1 MNRVILWSIGALL
14 LSSIAYAALTP
25 NAMPN
30 DKPALSAEVVHWWTS
45 GGESAAI
52 RIVADAFNRR
62 GGHWID
68 TAIAGGSAARTTVI
82 NRILGGSPP
91 TAMQFTTGK
100 ELDDLIEARLVNHID
115 RIAKKNQWDEV
126 LPELLVNSVT
136 REGKFY
142 AVPVNIHG
150 SNWLFYNKKI
160 FNKLGLSEPRSWDDF
175 FHAAKVL
182 KDNDYIP
189 LAFGGQAWQERM
201 TFLNILLSYGG
212 RELYMD
218 VLAKQR
224 PSAISSPELQNV
236 FRAFARLRNI
246 IDAGSPGRNWNDATN
261 MVITGRAGMQFMG
274 DWAKGEFLA
283 AGQKAEQDYGCV
295 LNLGNQELFMVS
307 GDAFGFSRS
316 DDEHVI
322 AAQEL
327 LAETLMDKDT
337 QLAFNQAKG
346 SLPSRTDVDP
356 EQLDA
361 CSQKGLRVLRNA
373 DKQVPDVV
381 MLMTPD
387 QKGLL
392 TDIVTEFWNRPSMSA
407 QEATEKLVLALAA
420 VI

>member
-1 MNRVILWSIGALL
+1 MNPLISGLIIAIACGTLAL
-14 LSSIAYAALTP
+14 AAGPAKNTEQKPLT
-25 NAMPN
+25 
-30 DKPALSAEVVHWWTS
+30 AEVVHWWTS

-52 RIVADAFNRR
+52 RIVADDFNRR
-62 GGHWID
+62 GGHWVD

-91 TAMQFTTGK
+91 TAMQFITGK
-100 ELDDLIEARLVNHID
+100 ELDDLIHARMVNHID
-115 RIAKKNQWDEV
+115 GVAKRNHWDKV
-126 LPELLVNSVT
+126 LPPLLVSSVT

-142 AVPVNIHG
+142 AIPVNIHG
-150 SNWLFYNKKI
+150 ANWLFYNKKL

-175 FHAAKVL
+175 FHAARVL
-182 KDNDYIP
+182 RKNGYIP
-189 LAFGGQAWQERM
+189 LAFGGQAWQERT
-201 TFLNILLSYGG
+201 TFLNVLLSYGG
-212 RELYMD
+212 KELYLD
-218 VLAKQR
+218 ALSNQR
-224 PSAISSPELQNV
+224 PGAITSPEMENV
-236 FRAFARLRNI
+236 FRAFARLRDFV
-246 IDAGSPGRNWNDATN
+246 DAGSPGRNWNDATN

-283 AGQKAEQDYGCV
+283 AGMVAERDYGCV
-295 LNLGNQELFMVS
+295 LNLGNQPLLMVG

-316 DDEHVI
+316 DDPNVI

-327 LAETLMDKDT
+327 LAETLMNRNT

-356 EQLDA
+356 QQLDA
-361 CSQKGLRVLRNA
+361 CSQKGLKALRDPA
-373 DKQVPDVV
+373 KQVPDVV

-392 TDIVTEFWNRPSMSA
+392 TDIVTEFWNRPSMTPE
-407 QEATEKLVLALAA
+407 EATEKLAAALAA